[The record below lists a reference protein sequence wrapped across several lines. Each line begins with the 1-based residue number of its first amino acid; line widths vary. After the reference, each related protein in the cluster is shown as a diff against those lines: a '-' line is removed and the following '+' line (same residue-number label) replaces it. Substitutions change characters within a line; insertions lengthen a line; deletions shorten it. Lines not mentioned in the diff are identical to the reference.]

1 MSDHVAVA
9 DRPRVESFRY
19 PAVPGSLSLGRDL
32 LAPGGADYKARDL
45 ALQQEIAAA
54 VEAARKQG
62 FQEGLA
68 QAGAAAAKAIE
79 QERLAL
85 QPTLRD
91 FASRQTEYFRHVE
104 REAVRLALFIARKI
118 LHREAQI
125 DPLLLAG
132 VVRVALD
139 QIQAG
144 TKLVLRTSPQSA
156 GSWAEFCSKNLAAE
170 QNVEVVPDSSLE
182 SGQCVLQ
189 ADVGSAEISLDAQ
202 LREIESG
209 FFDLLREKME
219 TEP

>member
-1 MSDHVAVA
+1 LSDNVAVA
-9 DRPRVESFRY
+9 DRRRVESFSY
-19 PAVPGSLSLGRDL
+19 PEVPGSVS
-32 LAPGGADYKARDL
+32 LAPEYPAPGAADYKARDL
-45 ALQQEIAAA
+45 ALQQEIVAA

-62 FQEGLA
+62 FQEGLGKA
-68 QAGAAAAKAIE
+68 NAAAAQTIE
-79 QERLAL
+79 QQRLAL
-85 QPTLRD
+85 QQTLRD
-91 FASRQTEYFRHVE
+91 FASRQTDYFRRVE

-156 GSWAEFCSKNLAAE
+156 GSWAEFCAKNLAAD
-170 QNVEVVPDSSLE
+170 QRVEVVPDSSLE
-182 SGQCVLQ
+182 SDQCVLQ

-202 LREIESG
+202 LQEIETG